1 MMESSVSNKNADMLS
16 TPILKRVQQTQ
27 RSRKELLHFL
37 LEQSGTLFHGILIKH
52 PQQSQQSES

>member
-52 PQQSQQSES
+52 P